1 MKLSPRD
8 APAYFQNPDP
18 SKAGLLIFGADPM
31 RIAARRQQVILALVG
46 AEGEAEMRLSRHSG
60 ADLRKDPSLINDAL
74 KAQGFFP
81 GPRVVFVE
89 EATDGLAKIFSAA
102 LSDWA
107 TGDAQLVVTAG
118 PLTAKSPLRK
128 AFEAARNAFSVGIYD
143 DPPNRGEVED
153 MVKSVGVSVSD
164 GDVFD
169 SILALSRSLD
179 PGDFRQTLEKI
190 RLYKFN
196 DTSPL
201 TVPEVLLCAPGS
213 MEAGQDQ
220 LLNVVADGR
229 DDLIAP
235 LLSRLYS
242 QGVTPVGLCITATRH
257 FRTLFAIGSDPSGAT
272 SGIGRLRPPVFGPRR
287 DTLLR
292 QASQWSRARLEDA
305 LTTLTDTD
313 LQLRS
318 TAKVPA
324 AALVER
330 ALIRIAWMRKLR

>member
-8 APAYFQNPDP
+8 ASAYFKSP
-18 SKAGLLIFGADPM
+18 SNDKAGLLIFGADPM
-31 RIAARRQQVILALVG
+31 RVAARRQQVILALVG
-46 AEGEAEMRLSRHSG
+46 SEGEAEMRLYRLSG
-60 ADLRKDPSLINDAL
+60 ADLRKDASVVHDAI

-89 EATDGLAKIFSAA
+89 EATDGLAKTMASVLAEWR
-102 LSDWA
+102 L
-107 TGDAQLVVTAG
+107 GDAQLIVTANA
-118 PLTAKSPLRK
+118 LTAKSPLRK
-128 AFEAARNAFSVGIYD
+128 VFESAPSAYSIGIYD
-143 DPPNRGEVED
+143 DPPSRNEVED
-153 MVKSVGVSVSD
+153 ILKVAGVRISD
-164 GDVFD
+164 GDVFE

-179 PGDFRQTLEKI
+179 PGDFRQTIEKI
-190 RLYKFN
+190 GLYKHG
-196 DTSPL
+196 DSEPL
-201 TVPEVLLCAPGS
+201 TVQEVLLCAPGS
-213 MEAGQDQ
+213 FEAGQDQ

-235 LLSRLYS
+235 LLSRLYA
-242 QGVTPVGLCITATRH
+242 QGVSPVGLCISATRH
-257 FRTLFAIGSDPSGAT
+257 FRTLFAIGSDPGGA
-272 SGIGRLRPPVFGPRR
+272 SAGIGRLRPPVFGPRR
-287 DTLLR
+287 DALLR
-292 QASQWSRARLEDA
+292 QASQWHPARLEDA